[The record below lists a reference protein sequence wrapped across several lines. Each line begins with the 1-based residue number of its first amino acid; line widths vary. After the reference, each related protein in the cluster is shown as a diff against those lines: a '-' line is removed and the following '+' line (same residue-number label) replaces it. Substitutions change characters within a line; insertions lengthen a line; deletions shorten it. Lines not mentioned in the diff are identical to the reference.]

1 LLQSKQDLLVEELK
15 DIVVGHEQI
24 GAYKS
29 RLQELEKKRK
39 RLEEEI
45 VAIKKYVDLAKTL
58 HRVEADKAK
67 LANLSN
73 AVIIDEKRA
82 RPLPVA
88 NVTDQSRAISVK
100 RGTRFR
106 KVSPNTFQT
115 LKDTLIEAV

>member
-1 LLQSKQDLLVEELK
+1 VEELK

-45 VAIKKYVDLAKTL
+45 VTIKKYLDLAKTL

-73 AVIIDEKRA
+73 QVITDEKAA

>member
-45 VAIKKYVDLAKTL
+45 VTIKKYLDLAKTL

-73 AVIIDEKRA
+73 QVITDEKAA